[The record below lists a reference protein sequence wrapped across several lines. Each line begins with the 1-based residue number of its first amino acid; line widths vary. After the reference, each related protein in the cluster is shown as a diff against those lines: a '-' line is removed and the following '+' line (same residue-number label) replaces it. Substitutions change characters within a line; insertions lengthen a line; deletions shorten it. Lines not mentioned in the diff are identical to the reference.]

1 MTAMVLLAISTALSI
16 LFIPIATRLAPYMG
30 MVDLPDPRKV
40 HAKPIPRIGGIGI
53 TLGALIPIVFFLP
66 FGPLMQSFVIG
77 AVTLFLFGM
86 WDDAKQ
92 LSHWVKFVGQFFAA
106 GLVVYYGDL
115 WVERFPFLDGRL
127 LPEYIGK
134 PFTVFAIVGV
144 INAINHSDG
153 LDGLA
158 GGESLLCLIVVGFL
172 AYIADDQLAVYLSCA
187 IAGGILGFLRFNTHP
202 AQIFMGDAGSQFLG
216 FSLAFLVVYL
226 TQVAHPA
233 LSPALPLLLIGL
245 PIADIN
251 AVFYLRI
258 TGGMNWFRASRNHV
272 HHRLLD
278 LGFNHY
284 ETVIAIYSAQALLVG
299 SAVLAR
305 YESDLVVSFIFF
317 VVIAAVFI
325 LLTAAE
331 RRKLNVNRDEAPSGL
346 SRFFD
351 LKAIDPMIGRFATAA
366 VTWITSLIV
375 IAGAWV
381 VAEVPVE
388 FGWVGSVLFVL
399 CAGSL
404 AIQSRSFGWMIR
416 RIGVYVATLFVVYL
430 SINYPSSNLVLSHF
444 FSTPVFIALA
454 IVLALAVRLTEEQT
468 FKTTPTDYL
477 VVFGIITIAL
487 FGREQFAARETS
499 LLVIHSVIML
509 YASELAFREESGR
522 FNVLTFSTLI
532 ALGTVGFRGVYPA

>member
-16 LFIPIATRLAPYMG
+16 LLIPIATRLAPHLG

-53 TLGALIPIVFFLP
+53 TLGAWIPIAFFLP
-66 FGPLMQSFVIG
+66 FDPLLQSFLIG
-77 AVTLFLFGM
+77 AITLFLFGT

-115 WVERFPFLDGRL
+115 WVERFPFLGGQL
-127 LPEYIGK
+127 LPESVGK

-158 GGESLLCLIVVGFL
+158 GGETLLSLIVIGFL
-172 AYIADDQLAVYLSCA
+172 AYIVDDQLAVYLSCA
-187 IAGGILGFLRFNTHP
+187 IAGGILGFLRFNTYP

-258 TGGMNWFRASRNHV
+258 SGGMNWFKASRNHI

-278 LGFNHY
+278 RGFNHY
-284 ETVIAIYSAQALLVG
+284 ETVILIYSAQALLVG
-299 SAVLAR
+299 SAVLVR
-305 YESDLVVSFIFF
+305 YDADILVAVIFMLVVAIIFTG
-317 VVIAAVFI
+317 
-325 LLTAAE
+325 LSLAE
-331 RRKLNVNRDEAPSGL
+331 RQGFQVHSASGS
-346 SRFFD
+346 SR
-351 LKAIDPMIGRFATAA
+351 PGRALVGIQIPPQLGNIASTA
-366 VTWITSLIV
+366 VTWLTGIIV
-375 IAGAWV
+375 VVGAISV
-381 VAEVPVE
+381 SQIPQE
-388 FGWVGSVLFVL
+388 FGWVAAVLFFL
-399 CAGSL
+399 CAGSI
-404 AIQSRSFGWMIR
+404 AAKPSD
-416 RIGVYVATLFVVYL
+416 IGLMVLRGGIYVATLFVVYL
-430 SINYPSSNLVLSHF
+430 TINFPSAEPISAHFLSA
-444 FSTPVFIALA
+444 PIFILLA
-454 IVLALAVRLTEEQT
+454 VILGIAVRLATERT

-477 VVFGIITIAL
+477 IVFGILTIGL

-499 LLVIHSVIML
+499 LLVIYSVIML
-509 YASELAFREESGR
+509 YAGELALRDTDGR
-522 FNVLTFSTLI
+522 INTLTICTLLGLGLIGVRGI
-532 ALGTVGFRGVYPA
+532 AEL